1 MRRSADVVIRMQQNS
16 ENIRLLYPDQ
26 VDWDA
31 WRSQKPDVP
40 YSEAVVSFLDEL
52 SSALLHDK
60 RAKSYPDVMTF
71 AFFCRKANVM
81 RCKNQTSIEGLRL
94 GRGVLF
100 HVAPSNVPI
109 NFAFS
114 LVAGLLAGN
123 RNVVR
128 VSSKE
133 FPQVALVVD
142 HLKSFSDTNRWPS
155 VLQRIALVQYDRG
168 DQATS
173 FFSSFC
179 QVRIIWGGDATINQI
194 RKSQIPARSFD
205 VTFADRYSIAAFNAN
220 EMSDESLSSLASS
233 FYNDTYL
240 FDQNACSAPHLVVW
254 LGSAKNIETVRP
266 IFWKTL
272 HDIVKEKYNFQPVM
286 SVDKLAAFYR
296 QAVSM
301 PMKRVETEDNLLVR
315 VRLDNL
321 SESIED
327 YKCTGGYFSEYIA
340 DNLDE
345 VAKIVNN
352 KYQTLAYYGFKKEDL
367 EEFVSRNQLLG
378 IDRIVPIGA
387 TTDFSF
393 VWDGYD
399 LIRTLSRVITI
410 K

>member
-1 MRRSADVVIRMQQNS
+1 MRKSADVVIRMQQGS
-16 ENIRLLYPDQ
+16 ENIKLLFPDRI
-26 VDWDA
+26 DWDV
-31 WRSQKPDVP
+31 WRSQRSDVP
-40 YSEAVVSFLDEL
+40 YSEDVISFLDEL
-52 SSALLHDK
+52 SNALLHDK
-60 RAKSYPDVMTF
+60 NARSYPDVMTF
-71 AFFCRKANVM
+71 AFFCRRANIM
-81 RCKNQTSIEGLRL
+81 KCKEQTAIKELRL

-100 HVAPSNVPI
+100 HIAQSNVPI

-133 FPQVALVVD
+133 FPQVDLIVN
-142 HLKSFSDTNRWPS
+142 HLKSFSETNRWPS
-155 VLQRIALVQYDRG
+155 VLQRIALVQYERD

-194 RKSQIPARSFD
+194 RKSQIQARSFD

>member
-1 MRRSADVVIRMQQNS
+1 
-16 ENIRLLYPDQ
+16 
-26 VDWDA
+26 
-31 WRSQKPDVP
+31 
-40 YSEAVVSFLDEL
+40 
-52 SSALLHDK
+52 
-60 RAKSYPDVMTF
+60 
-71 AFFCRKANVM
+71 
-81 RCKNQTSIEGLRL
+81 
-94 GRGVLF
+94 
-100 HVAPSNVPI
+100 VPI

-123 RNVVR
+123 GNVVR
-128 VSSKE
+128 VSSIE
-133 FPQVALVVD
+133 FPQVDLIVNY
-142 HLKSFSDTNRWPS
+142 LKSFSETNRWPS

-220 EMSDESLSSLASS
+220 EMSDERLSSLASS

-266 IFWKTL
+266 IFWKAL

-352 KYQTLAYYGFKKEDL
+352 KYQTLAYYGFKQEDL

-399 LIRTLSRVITI
+399 LIRTLSRVIAI

>member
-71 AFFCRKANVM
+71 AFFCRKANAM

-155 VLQRIALVQYDRG
+155 VLQRIVLVQYERG
-168 DQATS
+168 GGATS

-179 QVRIIWGGDATINQI
+179 HVRIIWGGDSTINQI

-205 VTFADRYSIAAFNAN
+205 VTFADRYSMAAINADGVDVQNIA
-220 EMSDESLSSLASS
+220 SLASS

-254 LGSAKNIETVRP
+254 FGEVEKIEMVRSL
-266 IFWKTL
+266 FWDVLCKV
-272 HDIVKEKYNFQPVM
+272 VKEKYKFQPVLA
-286 SVDKLAAFYR
+286 VDKLTAFYR
-296 QAVSM
+296 QSVAM
-301 PMKRVETEDNLLVR
+301 PIKKVRTDDNLLVR
-315 VRLDNL
+315 VCLDRLSADVD
-321 SESIED
+321 E
-327 YKCTGGYFSEYIA
+327 YKCAGGYFSEYIA
-340 DNLDE
+340 KDWSE
-345 VAKIVNN
+345 VADIVNN
-352 KYQTLAYYGFKKEDL
+352 KYQTLAYSGFTKQEL
-367 EEFVSRNQLLG
+367 QAFIEENRLTG
-378 IDRIVPIGA
+378 IDRVVPIGA
-387 TTDFSF
+387 TTDFSLI
-393 VWDGYD
+393 WDGYD
-399 LIRTLSRVITI
+399 LIRTLSRVVSI